1 MMLDGPSRSMRRAR
15 RNARRLVNSTPKR
28 LRSGW
33 FRASAR
39 RKAPLPGPISIST
52 GLVVPKISAQ
62 VGGGVEKSVREMRIG
77 GQLYISEMVK
87 ETRGGHAVLVATLRK
102 RYSVQT
108 NTEHAAAGGPI
119 TDLVYLEI
127 SAA

>member
-15 RNARRLVNSTPKR
+15 RNARRLVNSTPKK

-33 FRASAR
+33 FRARAR

-87 ETRGGHAVLVATLRK
+87 ETRGGHAVLVAHHANATVYKQPL
-102 RYSVQT
+102 
-108 NTEHAAAGGPI
+108 EHAPAGGPM
-119 TDLVYLEI
+119 TDLV
-127 SAA
+127 S